1 MKKELMGLLAS
12 LLKMELIQNINAYR
26 KSLNETSAQLM
37 SSITVLSLM
46 FSLPSNSKVMEINIK
61 VSFIYLKT
69 K

>member
-26 KSLNETSAQLM
+26 KSLHETSAQLM
-37 SSITVLSLM
+37 PSITVLSLM